1 MTGQPC
7 CPDYVNHEAP
17 DTRADREYPL
27 PPYAMGGAIK
37 GGGRL
42 VGDSAGIDCVFPV
55 PKMMEDYFHL
65 PEAAKPPLLS
75 GMLSENWA
83 TTVPASWREI
93 DATSKLASQLGVKM
107 NPAQK
112 FLSDREALEAVTR
125 NAIPYGVKS
134 SPEVVCYLAETI
146 LAAGWTAPNE
156 V

>member
-1 MTGQPC
+1 MTGEPC
-7 CPDYVNHEAP
+7 CPDYMNHEAP

-27 PPYAMGGAIK
+27 LPYATGGAIK
-37 GGGRL
+37 GGTPL
-42 VGDSAGIDCVFPV
+42 NSSPDCVFPV
-55 PKMMEDYFHL
+55 PKMMENYFRL

-83 TTVPASWREI
+83 TTVPASRHEI
-93 DATSKLASQLGVKM
+93 DAIGKLASQLGKGATM

-112 FLSDREALEAVTR
+112 FLKDRT
-125 NAIPYGVKS
+125 S
-134 SPEVVCYLAETI
+134 LAEIVAEYDTNYDSVECAEAI